1 MIFWAF
7 TLAADMMDGSTEAEY
22 KNRRRN
28 EMVGN
33 EYIWF
38 EWKKWVCVIGR
49 RGGGVFYMRVLR
61 GAKLICE
68 EGKMLITQI

>member
-38 EWKKWVCVIGR
+38 EWEKWVCVIGR
-49 RGGGVFYMRVLR
+49 RGGGYF
-61 GAKLICE
+61 I
-68 EGKMLITQI
+68 